1 MSEVTTNTPV
11 VTSNKQFT
19 PPPNAKR
26 FENELGKDAF
36 LRLLV
41 TQLQYQDPLSPI
53 EDREFIAQLAQFTAL
68 EQMITLAELQE
79 KNLQLQEE
87 TINLLK
93 GIQETLNQI
102 KAGLGNGSTNPP
114 SSDENSGTNEDDE
127 SILV

>member
-1 MSEVTTNTPV
+1 MPDVTAAAPTS
-11 VTSNKQFT
+11 SNKQFT
-19 PPPNAKR
+19 PPPNAKP
-26 FENELGKDAF
+26 FGNELGKDAF

-68 EQMITLAELQE
+68 EQMITVAELQG
-79 KNLQLQEE
+79 KNVKLQEE
-87 TINLLK
+87 TISLLK

-102 KAGLGNGSTNPP
+102 KAGLGVPEPEPP
-114 SSDENSGTNEDDE
+114 ADDDGGEDDE

>member
-1 MSEVTTNTPV
+1 MSEVTTVTP
-11 VTSNKQFT
+11 TSTNKQYT
-19 PPPNAKR
+19 PPPNAKMYQ
-26 FENELGKDAF
+26 NELGKDAF

-79 KNLQLQEE
+79 KNVQLQEE
-87 TINLLK
+87 TISLLK
-93 GIQETLNQI
+93 GIQETLNHI
-102 KAGLGNGSTNPP
+102 KAGL
-114 SSDENSGTNEDDE
+114 NSKSAEKVPGQTAAQNDE